1 MNDEIYDD
9 GIIVVN
15 YNPISK
21 NDVGDTIT
29 INQNDGDQNVT
40 TKKKTKQM
48 TCAVLLSVIL
58 LLSVNRN

>member
-40 TKKKTKQM
+40 TKK
-48 TCAVLLSVIL
+48 I
-58 LLSVNRN
+58 